1 MIQQSSPEN
10 GAIHVFVTLNTSPVM
25 YRLINCTLNKGS
37 LQSKENE
44 CLVDGAILILRG

>member
-25 YRLINCTLNKGS
+25 NRLINYTNKGS
-37 LQSKENE
+37 LQRKENE
-44 CLVDGAILILRG
+44 CLVDVDG